1 MYVAAVHPLHAGYA
15 GLVVA
20 DVSERPARVIVART
34 VRVGR
39 LVPLDVV
46 EEGSRRNARREV
58 DDDSAEDV
66 AASIVPELRAL
77 RVERVVVEYQTRT
90 ARRTYEPGADIEAA
104 QRVAHAIERGCSRAG
119 IAVERVGIAW
129 RLRTS
134 IALIDASISAGF
146 AAWPA
151 DVPYRAARYAG
162 AILLASQNVGPSKR
176 GRKSS
181 VEAGSPPGQGPEVS
195 TVADRAESAAPNAT
209 ADRQDLGARTGAHDV
224 RAPLPVEVSAAN
236 RTLPLVS
243 TGPRVAGLD
252 PGSAHVGLVI
262 AEGERAPLRLVVAR
276 TLDVG
281 ERVERA
287 RPLTGTRPDG
297 TTYVSTHRHTV
308 TAEHVDA
315 VAGAVVAELLRHG
328 VARLV
333 IEHAD
338 TVRMDPRNPSAHTSI
353 ATAMARQAWVDGVIG
368 ERARAAGIAVERVA
382 AVTWR
387 GAVAGRSGRGG
398 AGAERIPA
406 AVLAGV
412 VGWTG
417 HDEHALDAA
426 GLCLW
431 AVREP
436 EPPPAPRVPR
446 ERAPRAPRAARSST
460 PATDGARARARAK
473 ASAKSAARAAE
484 RRAAGCECTSPRHV
498 RGCVLYRAMAYQRA
512 TLGRPA
518 AVDAPPSSTPSRG
531 ST

>member
-1 MYVAAVHPLHAGYA
+1 M
-15 GLVVA
+15 
-20 DVSERPARVIVART
+20 
-34 VRVGR
+34 
-39 LVPLDVV
+39 
-46 EEGSRRNARREV
+46 
-58 DDDSAEDV
+58 
-66 AASIVPELRAL
+66 
-77 RVERVVVEYQTRT
+77 
-90 ARRTYEPGADIEAA
+90 
-104 QRVAHAIERGCSRAG
+104 
-119 IAVERVGIAW
+119 
-129 RLRTS
+129 
-134 IALIDASISAGF
+134 
-146 AAWPA
+146 
-151 DVPYRAARYAG
+151 
-162 AILLASQNVGPSKR
+162 
-176 GRKSS
+176 
-181 VEAGSPPGQGPEVS
+181 
-195 TVADRAESAAPNAT
+195 
-209 ADRQDLGARTGAHDV
+209 
-224 RAPLPVEVSAAN
+224 
-236 RTLPLVS
+236 
-243 TGPRVAGLD
+243 
-252 PGSAHVGLVI
+252 
-262 AEGERAPLRLVVAR
+262 
-276 TLDVG
+276 
-281 ERVERA
+281 
-287 RPLTGTRPDG
+287 
-297 TTYVSTHRHTV
+297 